1 MTITNDYLILEKLH
15 SIINTACPGARVY
28 DSTPTVLNSH
38 ELEALFR
45 VTFESARLLY
55 AWIITQTGVSS
66 QPHGTNSQREA
77 VGATI
82 YGYIIHGDRPGIPD
96 SYDPGIGLPFVSG
109 TATGGTTLTVED
121 SAAAWTVNAYAN
133 THEAW
138 ITYADGTL
146 DHARI
151 LSNTATALT
160 LRTALTSAVVAGAT
174 YQVFLRPTEHII
186 HEQARALI
194 TSLSTNRSNL
204 STAITGNLGSYRV
217 EPVIWYGYG
226 MWRVSIDVNRDLF
239 PAKNYS

>member
-1 MTITNDYLILEKLH
+1 MTLTNDYLIIEKLAG
-15 SIINTACPGARVY
+15 IVRTACPAARVY

-45 VTFESARLLY
+45 VTFEGARLLY
-55 AWIITQTGVSS
+55 AWIVTQTGVAS

-82 YGYIIHGDRPGIPD
+82 YGYMIHGDRPGIPD
-96 SYDPGIGLPFVSG
+96 TDDPGVGQPFASG
-109 TATGGTTLTVED
+109 TATGGSTLTVQD
-121 SAAAWTVNAYAN
+121 SAAAWAVNAYAN

-138 ITYADGTL
+138 STYADGTL

-160 LRTALTSAVVAGAT
+160 LRTALTGAVVAGAT
-174 YQVFLRPTEHII
+174 YQIYLRPTEHII

-194 TSLSTNRSNL
+194 ASLSTNRSNL
-204 STAITGNLGSYRV
+204 ATAITGNLGSYKL

-226 MWRVSIDVNRDLF
+226 MWRVSIDINRDLF
-239 PAKNYS
+239 PAKAFA